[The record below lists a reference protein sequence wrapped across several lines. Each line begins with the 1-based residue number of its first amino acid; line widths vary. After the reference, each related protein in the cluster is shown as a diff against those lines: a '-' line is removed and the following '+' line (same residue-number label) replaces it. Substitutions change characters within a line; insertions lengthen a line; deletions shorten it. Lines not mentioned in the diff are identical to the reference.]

1 MRKKFILVDA
11 LSALF
16 SLIILLALSCFIVYN
31 ENYKAY
37 SNEAINYLSLT
48 CSIFDGSNIE
58 ETSDALKNT
67 KSDIRLTIIDL
78 NGNVIYDSN
87 NKEVSKNHLD
97 RPEIQNLNTVFS
109 RYSETEGKDML
120 YIADIDDGYYLR
132 VSFSMGDVNKTI
144 YQFTLF
150 GILLLILIEG
160 IVVFLSF
167 YFSNK
172 SLEPVNK
179 NLAKIAYLAKIDLNY
194 EEINIDNLPSI
205 IDQLSKL
212 IDGQIEHIESQKK
225 DMRTIINLLNQ
236 GVLALDDEGYVV
248 FINSEAKIEFNENED
263 FENKKYVYLIRDLNL
278 QKEIE
283 NSLNNHCSSVLN
295 INLNNKIFNVMITPI
310 NQNWLKGGL
319 IVSLNDIT
327 QDEKL
332 KKIKKDF
339 FDNASHE
346 LKSPITSI
354 VGYSQMISKGI
365 VDDKN
370 EIVEYSNRILKEANR
385 MNSIIYDMLN
395 IAEIEKDYAL
405 NIANINLKDLIL
417 DNIKSLSSLAKEKNV
432 IIETDLER
440 LFVKSDARL
449 VDELIRNLLDNSIKY
464 NKDNGKVKVI
474 LKDNYLEIKDTGIG
488 IAKSDIG
495 RIFERFYRVDKV
507 RSKESGGT
515 GLGLSI
521 VKHIVETCNFKI
533 EVNSTLGVGSTFKVT
548 FN

>member
-1 MRKKFILVDA
+1 MRKKFILVNV

-167 YFSNK
+167 YFSKK

-179 NLAKIAYLAKIDLNY
+179 NLAKIAYLAKIDLND

-225 DMRTIINLLNQ
+225 DMRTILNLLNQ